1 MKISSTRSIIIFDYE
16 NGNVLK
22 AKGELLIDGSFTV
35 YRSSIQNCEASFN
48 HIRITQNE
56 IDKLVE
62 EVQSMMTEQTM
73 HLEFI

>member
-1 MKISSTRSIIIFDYE
+1 MKISGTSGNITFDYE
-16 NGNVLK
+16 NGYVLK
-22 AKGELLIDGSFTV
+22 AEGELLTDNSFLV
-35 YRSSIQNCEASFN
+35 YRSSMQNWEPPYN

>member
-1 MKISSTRSIIIFDYE
+1 MKISGTSGNITFDYE
-16 NGNVLK
+16 NGYVLK
-22 AKGELLIDGSFTV
+22 AEGELLTDNSFLV
-35 YRSSIQNCEASFN
+35 YRSSIQNWEPPYN

-62 EVQSMMTEQTM
+62 EVDSMMTEQTI